1 MTEYP
6 NEKENKLKKLTV
18 MIVVGTRPELIRLSR
33 IIPKLDQHCDLIL
46 VHTGQNYDF
55 ELNQIF
61 FNELE
66 IKQPDYFLNVAG
78 SSSSETIGNVIIAVD
93 QLLSKITPDCMLV
106 LGDTNSCISILPA
119 KRRKIPT
126 FHFEAGNRCFDM
138 RVPEEINRRIADHI
152 ADINITYS
160 SISRDYLIK
169 EGLPPDR
176 IITVGSP
183 LFEVLDYFENAIEKS
198 SILDKLRLTK
208 DNFFVVSL
216 HREENIDN
224 QSNFNKIMETLN
236 CISDVYDIPII
247 FSLHPRTKKKVE
259 LQNIK
264 FHENIKLLKPL
275 GFIDYNKLQKNARAV
290 LSDSGSINEEASILN
305 FPALNLREAHERL
318 EGMEETSS
326 IMVGLG
332 KERIMQ
338 GLEILKSQ
346 ETGDVRSIM
355 PVKDYEVPNVSEKI
369 LRIIISYR
377 DFVIREVWK
386 SF

>member
-1 MTEYP
+1 M
-6 NEKENKLKKLTV
+6 KKLTV

-33 IIPKLDQHCDLIL
+33 IIPKLDQHCNLIL

-78 SSSSETIGNVIIAVD
+78 STSSETIGNVIIAVD
-93 QLLSKITPDCMLV
+93 QLLSKVTPDCMLV

-126 FHFEAGNRCFDM
+126 VHFEARNRCFDM

-176 IITVGSP
+176 VITVGSP
-183 LFEVLDYFENAIEKS
+183 LFEVLKYFETTIEKS

-224 QSNFNKIMETLN
+224 QSNFDKIIETLN

-259 LQNIK
+259 LQKIK
-264 FHENIKLLKPL
+264 FHDNIKLLKPL

-338 GLEILKSQ
+338 GLEILKCQ

-355 PVKDYEVPNVSEKI
+355 PVKDYTVPNVSEKFCE
-369 LRIIISYR
+369 L
-377 DFVIREVWK
+377 
-386 SF
+386 